1 MIGLVIAMITSMDK
15 PFLGSTSIYPDA
27 YERVLTD
34 VMQAPPLASVQHEC
48 R

>member
-15 PFLGSTSIYPDA
+15 PFLGSTSIYLDA

-34 VMQAPPLASVQHEC
+34 VTQGPPLASPA
-48 R
+48 

>member
-1 MIGLVIAMITSMDK
+1 MIGLVITMIISMDK
-15 PFLGSTSIYPDA
+15 PLLGSTSISPDA

-34 VMQAPPLASVQHEC
+34 VMHAPPLASVQHEC